1 MKMHFTDGERSR
13 PSEENDARAAA
24 GPAPSS
30 NLGLK
35 AGDRVRVRS
44 KEEILRTL
52 DSEGKIDGVPFMPEM
67 LRFCGQEFPVRA
79 RAHKVCDTIDW
90 QQFRRM
96 ENAVHLAELRCDGS
110 AHGGCDAG
118 CLLFW
123 KEAWLSRV
131 ENGAEEIEAGTLA
144 VPVDDKDP
152 ISEQDLDRATEVGTN
167 DAGQTLYSCQATE
180 VLRATKGP
188 LKWWEPTQYIEDIT
202 SRNSN
207 LGRVVRALSV
217 GAFNRFQLASKRL
230 LPRFF
235 LIQGGKRYPFI
246 KGTAP
251 RGETPE
257 DTLGLQPGEL
267 VEIKSKEEIFATL
280 DDEDKTQG
288 LRYDSEMLQY
298 SGRRARVVRRIER
311 IIDEKS
317 GRMLRIKR
325 DTVVLEGVICT
336 GRYHRSCPRAIYP
349 YWREAWLKR
358 VDPASE
364 PAVEAQGR
372 VSTHR

>member
-1 MKMHFTDGERSR
+1 MKVHFTDGERLR
-13 PSEENDARAAA
+13 PSEEKDAPAAA
-24 GPAPSS
+24 APAASAS
-30 NLGLK
+30 LGLK

-52 DSEGKIDGVPFMPEM
+52 DADGKVDGVPFMPEM

-131 ENGAEEIEAGTLA
+131 DDGAQNAEVHGEAA
-144 VPVDDKDP
+144 
-152 ISEQDLDRATEVGTN
+152 ISEQDLVRATEVGTN
-167 DAGQTLYSCQATE
+167 ESGQTLYSCQATE

-188 LKWWEPTQYIEDIT
+188 LKWWEPTQYIEDLT

-207 LGRVVRALSV
+207 VGRVVRALLV
-217 GAFNRFQLASKRL
+217 GAFNRFQLACKRF
-230 LPRFF
+230 LPRAL
-235 LIQGGKRYPFI
+235 LIQGGRRYPFI

-364 PAVEAQGR
+364 PTR
-372 VSTHR
+372 

>member
-1 MKMHFTDGERSR
+1 MKTGFVESR
-13 PSEENDARAAA
+13 DAPAAA
-24 GPAPSS
+24 SAAPT
-30 NLGLK
+30 LGLK
-35 AGDRVRVRS
+35 AGARVRVRS

-52 DSEGKIDGVPFMPEM
+52 DSEGKLEGVPFMPEM
-67 LRFCGQEFPVRA
+67 LRHCGEEFPVRA
-79 RAHKVCDTIDW
+79 RAHKVCDTIEW
-90 QQFRRM
+90 NQYRRM

-123 KEAWLSRV
+123 KEAWLTPV
-131 ENGAEEIEAGTLA
+131 EDGEDVSPAAASVDTLEGEAS
-144 VPVDDKDP
+144 
-152 ISEQDLDRATEVGTN
+152 ISEEDLVRSTEVGVN
-167 DAGQTLYSCQATE
+167 DKGQTLYSCQATE
-180 VLRATKGP
+180 VLRATEGP
-188 LKWWEPTQYIEDIT
+188 LKWWEPTQYVEDVK
-202 SRNSN
+202 SGNSTVP
-207 LGRVVRALSV
+207 RVVRALLV
-217 GAFNRFQLASKRL
+217 GAFNRFQEASKRF
-230 LPRFF
+230 LPRF
-235 LIQGGKRYPFI
+235 LRIQGGKRYPFI

-251 RGETPE
+251 RGETSE
-257 DTLGLQPGEL
+257 ETLGLQPGEL

-311 IIDEKS
+311 IIDEDS

-358 VDPASE
+358 VDPAPE
-364 PAVEAQGR
+364 PAGEA
-372 VSTHR
+372 

>member
-1 MKMHFTDGERSR
+1 
-13 PSEENDARAAA
+13 
-24 GPAPSS
+24 
-30 NLGLK
+30 
-35 AGDRVRVRS
+35 
-44 KEEILRTL
+44 
-52 DSEGKIDGVPFMPEM
+52 MPEM
-67 LRFCGQEFPVRA
+67 LRYCGEEFPVRA
-79 RAHKVCDTIDW
+79 RAHKVCDTIEW
-90 QQFRRM
+90 NQYRRM

-123 KEAWLSRV
+123 KEAWLTPV
-131 ENGAEEIEAGTLA
+131 EDGEEAASVDAVEEAAL
-144 VPVDDKDP
+144 
-152 ISEQDLDRATEVGTN
+152 ISEEDLVRSTEVGVN
-167 DAGQTLYSCQATE
+167 DKGQTLYSCQATE

-188 LKWWEPTQYIEDIT
+188 LKWWEPTQYVVDVT
-202 SRNSN
+202 SGNSTVP
-207 LGRVVRALSV
+207 RVVRALLV
-217 GAFNRFQLASKRL
+217 GAFNRFQEASKRL
-230 LPRFF
+230 LPRF
-235 LIQGGKRYPFI
+235 LRIQGGKRYPFI

-251 RGETPE
+251 RGATSEE
-257 DTLGLQPGEL
+257 TLGLQPGEL

-311 IIDEKS
+311 IIDEDS

-358 VDPASE
+358 VE
-364 PAVEAQGR
+364 PAPEPPGEA
-372 VSTHR
+372 